1 MSSRSK
7 DSTKLGPS
15 SIIPFGQNVSVCPK
29 IRGPNWNGFE
39 HAHQHKLLRWIS
51 KLYEVVLLDTR
62 ILQQG
67 HHQVE
72 KMFESEKESLPNGEK
87 K

>member
-1 MSSRSK
+1 
-7 DSTKLGPS
+7 
-15 SIIPFGQNVSVCPK
+15 VCPK
-29 IRGPNWNGFE
+29 IRGPNWDGFE